1 MKYLLL
7 VLLLTFCSCDDPPS
21 LYPCWVCTC
30 QESQKVSEFITDN
43 VKAANNMS
51 DEEMEDVIAELRR
64 TGVMTLCHQELL
76 WKYSGSK
83 KIDWSKSK
91 LDSCETFHG
100 Y

>member
-7 VLLLTFCSCDDPPS
+7 VLLLTLISCADKSS

-30 QESQKVSEFITDN
+30 QESQKVSKFITDN

-51 DEEMEDVIAELRR
+51 DEEMEDVISELRS
-64 TGVMTLCHQELL
+64 TGIMTICHQKLL
-76 WKYSGSK
+76 WRYSQSK
-83 KIDWSKSK
+83 NVDWSKSK